1 MTTLAEAWDA
11 NPKSSLNHCMLG
23 HIEEWM
29 YRGLGGLTVD
39 PSGPGFKKI
48 IIKPQIVGDLK
59 WVECSYDS
67 PYGKIV
73 SNWKRDEQKLT
84 MNITIPPN
92 TTATVFVPAKDEASV
107 TESGKPMAE
116 AKGVKFLCMENNAAV
131 YEVASGTYQFQSTL
145 VDALK

>member
-29 YRGLGGLTVD
+29 YRGLGGITSD
-39 PSGPGFKKI
+39 PAGPGFKKI
-48 IIKPQIVGDLK
+48 IIKPQVVGDLK

-67 PYGKIV
+67 PYGQIV
-73 SNWKRDEQKLT
+73 SNWKCDEQKLT

-92 TTATVFVPAKDEASV
+92 TTATVFVPAKDAASV
-107 TESGKPMAE
+107 TESGKPVAE
-116 AKGVKFLCMENNAAV
+116 VKGVKFLRMENGAAV
-131 YEVASGTYQFQSTL
+131 YEIGSGTYQFQSSLTE
-145 VDALK
+145 AK